1 MDILIIEDDSFKYS
15 KIISLVKRILPNTK
29 ETKFDNVS
37 DTIQYIRQQR
47 PQKIILDMSLPS
59 HAAIAGKGSPIS
71 MPSGGIEIILEL
83 RSLGMT
89 NIPIIILTQYP
100 YVEVEYEFYSISDS
114 GQVIMNLY
122 GLSNI
127 TVVHYDNESDAWSIE
142 TQLFLEG

>member
-1 MDILIIEDDSFKYS
+1 MDILIVEDDSFKYS
-15 KIISLVKRILPNTK
+15 KITSLVKRILPNAK

-37 DTIQYIRQQR
+37 DTIQYIRQHR
-47 PQKIILDMSLPS
+47 PEKIILDMSLPS

-83 RSLGMT
+83 RSLGMLD
-89 NIPIIILTQYP
+89 IPIIILTQYP
-100 YVEVEYEFYSISDS
+100 NVEIEYEYYSIPES
-114 GQVIMNLY
+114 GQVIMNTY

-127 TVVHYDNESDAWSIE
+127 NVVHYDNESDVWSID